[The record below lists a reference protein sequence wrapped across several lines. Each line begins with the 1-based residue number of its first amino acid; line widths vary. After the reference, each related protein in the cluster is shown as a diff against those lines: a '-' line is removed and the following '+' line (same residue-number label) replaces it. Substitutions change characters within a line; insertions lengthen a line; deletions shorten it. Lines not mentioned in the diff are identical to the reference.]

1 MTSVPVHRPLSPFK
15 LLFRLALLVIL
26 ALFLGAVSVRAQLVT
41 PRTVPVFQ
49 DEQFN
54 VVPTSRP
61 GLANSFIALEDTLG
75 DPFVN
80 PAKATRL
87 RGVSVAA
94 SPYTHHVTGNRGGG
108 QTFPVALY
116 AAGSEWAGAVLAA
129 YQNLERAGPTFNR
142 PVNQRTSNNQYVT
155 VLLARRI
162 GSLSVGASASH
173 AGLEAIDGVDLLYA
187 GSDGIEQHGSV
198 SEYRLGVVKEL
209 GVGHSFEL
217 LGMHNRTDMTH
228 DVHFT
233 TWTWDP
239 VAKQSIVTQRQD
251 QNLDQTHIWGVHSRY
266 YRPVGTSG
274 WRIGGLVT
282 ANRLSHPKIPNYVL
296 QNIPRD
302 PGDTYGYNLGLGA
315 GRLAGPTSFFVDLV
329 IEPMRSETWAD
340 LARDT
345 VDVVGTPIAAGAK
358 TIENS
363 FNFHNSKARVGAGHV
378 FTLSPDSSQ
387 TISVDAALSVYTIG
401 YGLRQTNNIARTTRY
416 QAERWAEMSQS
427 VGVRFRTR
435 DIEVSYAFRRTCGN
449 QGCGEDPERSVV
461 FAAEGFA
468 LASAG
473 GIIAAPSAPLF
484 LQSGVQSSHRFG
496 VAVPIR

>member
-1 MTSVPVHRPLSPFK
+1 MQRPLSRFK
-15 LLFRLALLVIL
+15 LLVRLALLLIL
-26 ALFLGAVSVRAQLVT
+26 ALFLGAVTANAQLVT

-54 VVPTSRP
+54 LVPTSRP
-61 GLANSFIALEDTLG
+61 GLASSFITLEDTLA
-75 DPFVN
+75 DPFTN

-87 RGVSVAA
+87 HGVSVAA
-94 SPYTHHVTGNRGGG
+94 TPFTHHVTGNRGGG

-116 AAGSEWAGAVLAA
+116 AAGDEWAGALLAA
-129 YQNLERAGPTFNR
+129 YQNLDRAGPAFNQ
-142 PVNQRTSNNQYVT
+142 PTSARTANNQY
-155 VLLARRI
+155 LSGAIARRI
-162 GSLSVGASASH
+162 GTLSMGAGASH

-187 GSDGIEQHGSV
+187 GSDRIEQRGSV
-198 SEYRLGVVKEL
+198 TEFRLGVVKEL
-209 GVGHSFEL
+209 GIGHSFEL

-239 VAKQSIVTQRQD
+239 ATKQTIVARRQD

-266 YRPVGTSG
+266 YRPVGANG
-274 WRIGGLVT
+274 WRVGGLLT

-302 PGDTYGYNLGLGA
+302 PGDTYGYNLGVGA
-315 GRLAGPTSFFVDLV
+315 GRSDGPTTFFVDIV

-345 VDVVGTPIAAGAK
+345 VDVAGTPILAGAK

-378 FTLSPDSSQ
+378 FPVSDDSSQ
-387 TISVDAALSVYTIG
+387 TIGIDAALSVYTIG
-401 YGLRQTNNIARTTRY
+401 YGLRQTNNIARTIRH

-427 VGVRFRTR
+427 LGVRFRTR

-449 QGCGEDPERSVV
+449 QGCGEDEQRGIV
-461 FAAEGFA
+461 FAAGDFA

-484 LQSGVQSSHRFG
+484 LQSGIQSSHRFA
-496 VAVPIR
+496 VVVPIR

>member
-1 MTSVPVHRPLSPFK
+1 MSSEPVHRPLSTFT
-15 LLFRLALLVIL
+15 LLFRLALLVVL
-26 ALFLGAVSVRAQLVT
+26 AFFLGAVSARAQLVT
-41 PRTVPVFQ
+41 PKTVPVFQ

-61 GLANSFIALEDTLG
+61 GLASSFITLEDTLG

-80 PAKATRL
+80 PAKLTRL

-94 SPYTHHVTGNRGGG
+94 TPYTHHITGERGGG

-116 AAGSEWAGAVLAA
+116 AAGAEWAGAVLGA

-142 PVNQRTSNNQYVT
+142 PVNSRTSNNQYVSG
-155 VLLARRI
+155 LFARRM
-162 GSLSVGASASH
+162 GTLSVGASASH

-198 SEYRLGVVKEL
+198 SEFRLGVLKEL

-239 VAKQSIVTQRQD
+239 VARQTVITQRQE

-266 YRPVGTSG
+266 YRPVGANG
-274 WRIGGLVT
+274 WRVGGLVT

-296 QNIPRD
+296 QNVPRD
-302 PGDTYGYNLGLGA
+302 PGDTYGYNLGVGA
-315 GRLAGPTSFFVDLV
+315 GRLAGPTTFFVDLV

-340 LARDT
+340 MERDT
-345 VDVVGTPIAAGAK
+345 VDVTGTVLRAGTK

-378 FTLSPDSSQ
+378 FPVSDDSSQ

-401 YGLRQTNNIARTTRY
+401 YGLRQTNNIARTTRN

-427 VGVRFRTR
+427 LGVRFRTR
-435 DIEVSYAFRRTCGN
+435 EIEVSYAYRRTCGN
-449 QGCGEDPERSVV
+449 QGCGEDENRGIV

-484 LQSGVQSSHRFG
+484 LQSGTQSSHRFG
-496 VAVPIR
+496 VVVPIR

>member
-1 MTSVPVHRPLSPFK
+1 VHHPLSRVK
-15 LLFRLALLVIL
+15 LLFRLALLLIL
-26 ALFLGAVSVRAQLVT
+26 ALFLGAVSARAQLVT

-61 GLANSFIALEDTLG
+61 GLANSFIALEDTLA
-75 DPFVN
+75 DPFIN
-80 PAKATRL
+80 PAKVTRL
-87 RGVSVAA
+87 RGVSAA
-94 SPYTHHVTGNRGGG
+94 AAPYTHHVTGNRGGG

-116 AAGSEWAGAVLAA
+116 AAGSEWAGALLAA
-129 YQNLERAGPTFNR
+129 YQNLDRAGPTFNQ
-142 PVNQRTSNNQYVT
+142 PTNSRTSNNQYFSGV
-155 VLLARRI
+155 LARRF
-162 GSLSVGASASH
+162 GSLLVGAGASH

-187 GSDGIEQHGSV
+187 GSDRIEQHGSV
-198 SEYRLGVVKEL
+198 NEFRLGVVKEL

-217 LGMHNRTDMTH
+217 LGMHNRTGMTH

-239 VAKQSIVTQRQD
+239 VARQTIVTQRQE

-266 YRPVGTSG
+266 YRPVGTNG
-274 WRIGGLVT
+274 WRVGGLLT

-302 PGDTYGYNLGLGA
+302 PGDTYGYNLGVGA
-315 GRLAGPTSFFVDLV
+315 GRLDGPTSFFVDII

-340 LARDT
+340 MARDT
-345 VDVVGTPIAAGAK
+345 VDVAGTPILAGAK

-378 FTLSPDSSQ
+378 FPVSDDSSQ
-387 TISVDAALSVYTIG
+387 TISIDAALSVYTIG
-401 YGLRQTNNIARTTRY
+401 YGLRQTNNIARTTRH

-427 VGVRFRTR
+427 LGVRFRTR
-435 DIEVSYAFRRTCGN
+435 DIEVSYAYRRTCGN
-449 QGCGEDPERSVV
+449 QGCGEDEQRGVI
-461 FAAEGFA
+461 FATGDFA
-468 LASAG
+468 LAAAG

-484 LQSGVQSSHRFG
+484 LQSGIQSSHRFG
-496 VAVPIR
+496 VVVPIR